1 MIDRWTILHLEK
13 RHDRAPLAF
22 SNAERLGV
30 PREKVRFWDAKDAD
44 DFEDTEAILD
54 AAVCRWVQGISL
66 SEGLQYPVSGSRLPD
81 MWNVCRFLRD
91 LAERDSVEML
101 IHDGM
106 LIKHAY
112 NDFMLFYPD
121 FEWFCDVISECVKQR
136 ARFKMMAIGG
146 FVPYTKIE
154 PLYPGSLILKGV
166 VSVYNSIRIYSSV
179 GAREVLKRIRGQ
191 VAIGRFDADQVL
203 LEPNPEREPI
213 CWSLPGTYTLLM
225 KNLACD
231 MPGDYLGSDSV
242 NNMQSYRGVYSKLF
256 R

>member
-30 PREKVRFWDAKDAD
+30 PREKVRFWDAKDAG
-44 DFEDTEAILD
+44 DFEDTGAILD
-54 AAVCRWVQGISL
+54 AAVSDGFKEFGNLNPDHISHP
-66 SEGLQYPVSGSRLPD
+66 GRVCQ

>member
-30 PREKVRFWDAKDAD
+30 PREKVRFWDAKDAG
-44 DFEDTEAILD
+44 DFEDTGAILD
-54 AAVCRWVQGISL
+54 AAVSDGFKEFGNLNPDHISHP
-66 SEGLQYPVSGSRLPD
+66 GRVCQ

-91 LAERDSVEML
+91 LAERNSIEML

-146 FVPYTKIE
+146 FVPYTKSE

>member
-1 MIDRWTILHLEK
+1 
-13 RHDRAPLAF
+13 
-22 SNAERLGV
+22 
-30 PREKVRFWDAKDAD
+30 
-44 DFEDTEAILD
+44 
-54 AAVCRWVQGISL
+54 
-66 SEGLQYPVSGSRLPD
+66 

-136 ARFKMMAIGG
+136 ARFKMLIIGG

-242 NNMQSYRGVYSKLF
+242 NNMQTVTEESTANFLGETMYDKWMILSSGNMDLLHAAVGNAIWIDVRSKDIERFDGTPDPRETLMHYLKLKSSEGSNTSRCHQF
-256 R
+256 RRDIHETD

>member
-44 DFEDTEAILD
+44 DFEDTGAILD
-54 AAVCRWVQGISL
+54 AAVSDGFKEFGNLNPDHISHP
-66 SEGLQYPVSGSRLPD
+66 GRVCQT
-81 MWNVCRFLRD
+81 WNVCRFLRD
-91 LAERDSVEML
+91 LAERDNIEML

-121 FEWFCDVISECVKQR
+121 FEWFCDVVSECVKQR

-154 PLYPGSLILKGV
+154 PLHPGSLILKGV